1 MDTEPTI
8 TPDLEPTI
16 TPDLE
21 PTPDLVP
28 RGWSRRLVAGGA
40 LFVYVGALFAAVGF
54 GRWLGIG
61 VLAGLVIGAAAL
73 GGWLLAGSLRRV
85 EVRALARRGKGVV
98 DAAAARKPH
107 ADRLVAATRTR
118 VETHGSAFVK
128 AARERAVKA
137 SEQGRS
143 AATAALAE
151 ARKARAAA
159 AQARPASDEWRVRQ
173 ALQLNRSGT
182 SHRRAG
188 ALDEAVA
195 AHEQALT
202 IFRELGD
209 RRGEALT
216 LSNLALALATTDP
229 DAAVGRCEEARS
241 ILQSLD
247 DAHSEGQVLA
257 NLGAL
262 HNRAGRTDQAVD
274 CWRAALER
282 LDPASPEHGRM
293 AERVRL
299 AS

>member
-1 MDTEPTI
+1 M
-8 TPDLEPTI
+8 
-16 TPDLE
+16 
-21 PTPDLVP
+21 
-28 RGWSRRLVAGGA
+28 
-40 LFVYVGALFAAVGF
+40 YVGALFAAVGF

-61 VLAGLVIGAAAL
+61 VLAGLVIGAAGL

-85 EVRALARRGKGVV
+85 EVRALARRGRVVV

-107 ADRLVAATRTR
+107 AERLVAATRTR
-118 VETHGSAFVK
+118 VETHGTAFVK

-143 AATAALAE
+143 AATTALAE
-151 ARKARAAA
+151 ARKAREARAAA
-159 AQARPASDEWRVRQ
+159 AQARPEAKEWRVRQ
-173 ALQLNRSGT
+173 ALQLNRAGT
-182 SHRRAG
+182 AHRRTG
-188 ALDEAVA
+188 AMDEAVA
-195 AHEQALT
+195 AHEQALAL
-202 IFRELGD
+202 FRELGD

-216 LSNLALALATTDP
+216 LSNLALALATSDP
-229 DAAVGRCEEARS
+229 DAAVARCEEARA
-241 ILQSLD
+241 ILQELD

-262 HNRAGRTDQAVD
+262 HNRAGRTDQAVE

-293 AERVRL
+293 AERLRL